1 MARDAADLDALHHI
15 MAEAVARD
23 SADLELMAAA
33 VRQLADHRPDADPS
47 EEGWAAID
55 DVPFAAL
62 ASSRFR
68 HLDDV
73 PDVHTEAWS
82 LANVD
87 VLEFWRSAENAR
99 DGKRAL
105 KWLVAL
111 HDILL
116 RLPPRGGRRGRAM
129 VTHRLQAWAAGDKTA
144 LIKWW
149 EADRGET
156 RRGRD
161 GSGPTAR
168 PDTDKTVDRALCLIR
183 EG

>member
-73 PDVHTEAWS
+73 PDVHTEPSA
-82 LANVD
+82 LAKMSSS
-87 VLEFWRSAENAR
+87 F
-99 DGKRAL
+99 GGQ
-105 KWLVAL
+105 
-111 HDILL
+111 
-116 RLPPRGGRRGRAM
+116 PRTPG
-129 VTHRLQAWAAGDKTA
+129 
-144 LIKWW
+144 
-149 EADRGET
+149 T
-156 RRGRD
+156 RRGR
-161 GSGPTAR
+161 
-168 PDTDKTVDRALCLIR
+168 
-183 EG
+183 